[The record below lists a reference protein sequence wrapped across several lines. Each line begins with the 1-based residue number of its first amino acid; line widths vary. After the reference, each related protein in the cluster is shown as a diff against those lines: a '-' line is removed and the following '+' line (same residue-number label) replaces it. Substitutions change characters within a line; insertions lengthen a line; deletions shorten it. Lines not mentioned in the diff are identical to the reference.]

1 MRFNA
6 GYFGA
11 CAVVLALLGTVLAG
25 FVLSVDKETVP
36 YTNYDYVT
44 DVSGLFSYDETPAYV
59 DYNPSTNYVGYTADT
74 GTPKYTQTTMA
85 NNYRYVVEEG
95 KTVNLDAITI
105 TNSTTN
111 PDTYLPDTFK
121 AGSFVPFKPYG
132 DPSQAEVDGH
142 HVVSMRPN
150 EHPSA
155 MSLSSLLDT
164 IPNIVKYATLTLNL
178 AYTGTMPVMIYAGNW
193 TLTQATG
200 AVPFDIY
207 SPDFVFNSDNITPDR
222 LEVNAVTYQVE
233 AYRDNVLMWTQTAD
247 KVGLIAWYLY
257 QSNTGSSNP
266 NIVEAPTSLTIT
278 GTATTYPTY
287 AYMNPNDGV
296 TIDGSDISSSGW
308 RAINWSNG
316 YENDKVTFKVLLNY
330 ENNNYKNIALN
341 VYSGTSSSS
350 QFSIQNDV
358 HGAHFYYNL
367 NGSYHPEILGYWPAV
382 QVTLYASENKI
393 VVTPTNDT
401 SLLTVVDEQPYSFTL
416 SNYLPAGTI
425 DKIVFKNYLIASD
438 PNRTATWQIT
448 STSVF
453 LNTYDTVMNDPTINV
468 KTYFPDIGDYRL
480 NFYSFALMGT
490 GFNINGTNFDVDR
503 DNATVTFTYGLAP
516 VTHKLKNIY
525 VSTDDRHTYLTFADI
540 NKRYDLGK
548 TTTDTISF
556 TGYWYFSTGLYEAV
570 DGVTSE
576 YVWDLDGAF
585 HADAGQCLIIFFAIL
600 GGFVVIGHVY
610 GRVNVKALDWVI
622 IIIAG
627 FMAYVYFGGLI
638 V

>member
-36 YTNYDYVT
+36 YTNYEYVT
-44 DVSGLFSYDETPAYV
+44 DVSGLFSYDKTPAYV
-59 DYNPSTNYVGYTADT
+59 DYNPSTNYVGYTAVT
-74 GTPKYTQTTMA
+74 GTVGYTSTSTA

-95 KTVNLDAITI
+95 KTVNLDTITI

-132 DPSQAEVDGH
+132 DPSQAEVNGH

-257 QSNTGSSNP
+257 QSNTDSSNP

-287 AYMNPNDGV
+287 AYMNPNAGV
-296 TIDGSDISSSGW
+296 TINPVEAGTNYYEG
-308 RAINWSNG
+308 RAVWTNG
-316 YENDKVTFKVLLNY
+316 YPCNEVTFKFLANNFSNLEVIARSGNTDGQTLTINHFTGSEGLSVSYFKGEVLTF
-330 ENNNYKNIALN
+330 
-341 VYSGTSSSS
+341 V
-350 QFSIQNDV
+350 
-358 HGAHFYYNL
+358 
-367 NGSYHPEILGYWPAV
+367 PLGIWPAL
-382 QVTLYASENKI
+382 QVTISASENT
-393 VVTPTNDT
+393 VTLTPTYDS
-401 SLLTVVDEQPYSFTL
+401 SLLTTEPAQIYSKVINGQWATGDIDSITFSTH
-416 SNYLPAGTI
+416 GTRA
-425 DKIVFKNYLIASD
+425 DM
-438 PNRTATWQIT
+438 PTPHWQIT
-448 STSVF
+448 NTSVF
-453 LNTYDTVMNDPTINV
+453 LNTYNTVMNDPTIDI
-468 KTYFPDIGDYRL
+468 KDYFPDIGDYRL

-490 GFNINGTNFDVDR
+490 GFKINGTDFEVNR

-525 VSTDDRHTYLTFADI
+525 VSTDDEHTYLTFADI

-548 TTTDTISF
+548 TTTDTVSF
-556 TGYWYFSTGLYEAV
+556 IGYWYFSTGLYEAV

>member
-36 YTNYDYVT
+36 YTNYNYVT

-59 DYNPSTNYVGYTADT
+59 DYNPSTNYVGYTAVT
-74 GTPKYTQTTMA
+74 GTVGYTSTSTA

-95 KTVNLDAITI
+95 KTVNLDTITI

-132 DPSQAEVDGH
+132 DPSQAEVNGH

-193 TLTQATG
+193 TFTQATG

-257 QSNTGSSNP
+257 QSNTDSSNP

-287 AYMNPNDGV
+287 AYMNPNAGV
-296 TIDGSDISSSGW
+296 TIAGGNPDSGRISW
-308 RAINWSNG
+308 TNG
-316 YENDKVTFKVLLNY
+316 YENHKVTLKAVSTSTAELFVIPYDTDNNSFKGISLYWIGQHAYVRY
-330 ENNNYKNIALN
+330 YMA
-341 VYSGTSSSS
+341 G
-350 QFSIQNDV
+350 V
-358 HGAHFYYNL
+358 HETQDIGQ
-367 NGSYHPEILGYWPAV
+367 WPAL
-382 QVTLYASENKI
+382 QLTIDADAREYR
-393 VVTPTNDT
+393 VTPTWDV
-401 SLLTVVDEQPYSFTL
+401 SLLTVVEEQPYTAVYSI
-416 SNYLPAGTI
+416 SGAI
-425 DKIVFKNYLIASD
+425 DNIGRLIFERSAVSA
-438 PNRTATWQIT
+438 PHWQIT
-448 STSVF
+448 NTAVF
-453 LNTYDTVMNDPTINV
+453 LNTYNTVMNNPTIDI
-468 KTYFPDIGDYRL
+468 KDYFPDLDEYRL

-490 GFNINGTNFDVDR
+490 GFNINGTDFAVNR

-525 VSTDDRHTYLTFADI
+525 VSTDDEHTYLTFADI
-540 NKRYDLGK
+540 NKRYDLGE